1 MIKGIQ
7 TDDWLSLRL
16 GRLLTEIEAECYTL
30 FMCLDARS
38 AYVTSPEENRGSRHF
53 SRLPVFDPVALMQ
66 RISSFVNSFC
76 RCCRLQSSEIGF

>member
-7 TDDWLSLRL
+7 TDDWLSLRP

-38 AYVTSPEENRGSRHF
+38 AYVTSPEENRGPRYSSRF
-53 SRLPVFDPVALMQ
+53 LVFK
-66 RISSFVNSFC
+66 SSFNAVCFVFC
-76 RCCRLQSSEIGF
+76 QFLLP